1 MNKLEKNRYSLFT
14 DDLEHCILCGATNP
28 DINEIFM
35 GRNRTNSMKYG
46 MCIPLCRFH
55 HLMYHSNR
63 GMQLYWMKLGREEFL
78 KNHSEEEWFKTFRY
92 IKE

>member
-1 MNKLEKNRYSLFT
+1 MKKLEKERYSLFT
-14 DDLEHCILCGATNP
+14 DDLEHCILCGAENP

-35 GRNRTNSMKYG
+35 GRNRKNSMKYG

-55 HLMYHSNR
+55 HHMYHINR
-63 GMQLYWMKLGREEFL
+63 GMQITWMKIGKKKFL
-78 KNHSEEEWFKTFRY
+78 KNHSEEEWHNTFRY